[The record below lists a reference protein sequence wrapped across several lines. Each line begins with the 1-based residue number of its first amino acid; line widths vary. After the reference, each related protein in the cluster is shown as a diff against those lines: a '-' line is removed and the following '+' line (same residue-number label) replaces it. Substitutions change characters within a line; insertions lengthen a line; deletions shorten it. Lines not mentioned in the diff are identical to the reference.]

1 MARTCD
7 SRDAEEDF
15 RDEGLSQGEQFGDAA
30 DNLRLINDAEKV
42 FEEEH
47 AFEAPEEIPPF
58 PSHQVWSLKFTAFEF
73 MRMFLFKVNYNG
85 QCTISGFAYLSQTE
99 FFIQASFKPKRLTR
113 LISFT

>member
-1 MARTCD
+1 M
-7 SRDAEEDF
+7 
-15 RDEGLSQGEQFGDAA
+15 SQGEQFGDAA

-73 MRMFLFKVNYNG
+73 MRMFLFEVYVLLPNG
-85 QCTISGFAYLSQTE
+85 ECFFGFAYLSQTE
-99 FFIQASFKPKRLTR
+99 FLASFYQPKRLTR
-113 LISFT
+113 LISFTL